1 MAEPLQTLSLS
12 PHVSILTL
20 LIKLSVLGRDYV
32 RDKVCQEFNSLGKDN
47 FRSLAII
54 MNSKKFSNATFEE
67 ISHLVKEVVSLAETC
82 CVKGAD
88 PNCYEIGSS
97 ALSAKSCDE
106 NAPYPDHPGIAACCT
121 HQGLER
127 KLCLAALHQPPR
139 EFPTYMEPSNEE
151 LCEAFKK
158 DPQDFADRF
167 THEYSSNYGQAPL
180 PVLVGSIKS
189 YLSMVG
195 TCCISPS
202 PTVCFLKEVSVSLLH
217 LLPAN
222 FYSKT
227 SLKHF
232 LKSCLFYHVLT
243 MFAQKIPS
251 ASFEDISPLAEDS
264 AEVFSKCC
272 GSMAED
278 CMQKELSE
286 LTTKICTKLSSKD
299 EKISDCCKGKNLL
312 ENYLCMYSLQPAKS
326 PQLPEIQKP
335 TDEQLCTVD
344 GSHPMDQFTFE
355 IARRQTN
362 IPEVFLTKVYDAT
375 HNLVNVCCTVADSIA
390 CVSSKRPQLRGEIFK
405 FLTKADELCGEYNDL
420 TFLEFKQKLK
430 ESFIKTMPDA
440 TPASLTELVER
451 RADFASTCCIMNAP
465 PLYCGLKVK
474 CHLFLCYLQ

>member
-1 MAEPLQTLSLS
+1 
-12 PHVSILTL
+12 
-20 LIKLSVLGRDYV
+20 
-32 RDKVCQEFNSLGKDN
+32 FNSLGKDN

-202 PTVCFLKEVSVSLLH
+202 PTVCFLKERLERKTLSILTTMSNRICSRYAV
-217 LLPAN
+217 
-222 FYSKT
+222 YGKEKSKF
-227 SLKHF
+227 S
-232 LKSCLFYHVLT
+232 VLT

-335 TDEQLCTVD
+335 TDEQLCTGTVFFF
-344 GSHPMDQFTFE
+344 SYCRFTFE

-465 PLYCGLKVK
+465 PLYCGLKT
-474 CHLFLCYLQ
+474 QGTESI

>member
-1 MAEPLQTLSLS
+1 MSSPFRLKNKPTLILSLS
-12 PHVSILTL
+12 
-20 LIKLSVLGRDYV
+20 LSSSHFGKKSRDYV

-47 FRSLAII
+47 FRSLVII

-121 HQGLER
+121 QQGLER
-127 KLCLAALHQPPR
+127 KLCLAALHQPPK
-139 EFPTYMEPSNEE
+139 EFPSYVEPSNEE

-227 SLKHF
+227 SLKLF
-232 LKSCLFYHVLT
+232 LKSCLFYRVLT

-335 TDEQLCTVD
+335 TDEQLCTVV
-344 GSHPMDQFTFE
+344 GSLPVDQY
-355 IARRQTN
+355 IARRRTN
-362 IPEVFLTKVYDAT
+362 IPEVFLSKVYDAT
-375 HNLVNVCCTVADSIA
+375 HNLVNRCCTIADSIG
-390 CVSSKRPQLRGEIFK
+390 CLRGEIFK

-430 ESFIKTMPDA
+430 ESFSKTMPDA
-440 TPASLTELVER
+440 TPAFLTELVER

-465 PLYCGLKVK
+465 PVYCGLKVK
-474 CHLFLCYLQ
+474 CHLFLCSLQ